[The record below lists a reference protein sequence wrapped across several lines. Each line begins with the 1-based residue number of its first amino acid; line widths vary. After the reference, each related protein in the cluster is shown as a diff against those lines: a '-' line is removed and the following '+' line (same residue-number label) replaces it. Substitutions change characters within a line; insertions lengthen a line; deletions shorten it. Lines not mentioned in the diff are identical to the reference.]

1 MNIKSEQEMIEYGKE
16 FAKKILSNSNSFNLP
31 IIIELIG
38 DVGTGKTTF
47 VRGFANGLGL
57 KESITSPSF
66 TISKSYALPNNRT
79 LIHYDFYRL
88 NNPGIMKA
96 ELEESLS
103 NKNNIIVIEWADSVA
118 NVLPNNRIQI
128 NIAYDENDS
137 RKIEIEN

>member
-1 MNIKSEQEMIEYGKE
+1 MIEYGKE

>member
-16 FAKKILSNSNSFNLP
+16 FAKSILTIFISFNLP
-31 IIIELIG
+31 TIIVLIG

-103 NKNNIIVIEWADSVA
+103 DKNNIIVIEWADSVA

>member
-16 FAKKILSNSNSFNLP
+16 YAKKIINNPSSSNSP
-31 IIIELIG
+31 IIVELIG

-47 VRGFANGLGL
+47 TRGFAKGLGL
-57 KESITSPSF
+57 KSPISSPSF
-66 TISKSYALPNNRT
+66 TISKSYALPDNRT

-88 NNPGIMKA
+88 NDPGIMKA

-103 NKNNIIVIEWADSVA
+103 DKNNIIVIEWADSVA
-118 NVLPNNRIQI
+118 NVLPDNRIKI
-128 NIAYDENDS
+128 NIFYDENDS

>member
-1 MNIKSEQEMIEYGKE
+1 MIEYGKE
-16 FAKKILSNSNSFNLP
+16 FAKKILTNSNSFNLP

-103 NKNNIIVIEWADSVA
+103 DKNNIIVIEWADSVA

>member
-16 FAKKILSNSNSFNLP
+16 FAKKILTNSNSFNLP

-103 NKNNIIVIEWADSVA
+103 DKNNIIVIEWADSVA

>member
-103 NKNNIIVIEWADSVA
+103 NKNNIIVIEWADSVT

-128 NIAYDENDS
+128 NIAYDENDG